1 MNVQWSTHPDPR
13 AAAAACAQNISALL
27 EEALSG
33 QEHATLAVSGGS
45 TPKLLFQSMVA
56 SGFRWS
62 RVHLFFVDERCVPP
76 NDVESNY
83 RLANEN
89 LIAPAHIPPEQ
100 VHRIHGEIKPETGAQ
115 QYVDDIRNFFGLE
128 EGQQP
133 HFDVVQCGMGPDA
146 YTASLFAGEAEV
158 EDRERIAAAVH
169 VQKMLSK
176 WRVTLLP
183 GPLLAAKSTVFLV
196 TGADKAPG
204 VGNVF
209 HQEFDPKHY
218 PAQLISRQGKRVTWF
233 LDQAAAAE
241 LR

>member
-1 MNVQWSTHPDPR
+1 MSVQWFTRQDPR
-13 AAAAACAQNISALL
+13 AAAAACAQHVSAVL
-27 EEALSG
+27 EQALAS

-56 SGFRWS
+56 SGFPWQ

-76 NDVESNY
+76 NDPESNY

-89 LIAPAHIPPEQ
+89 LIAPAHIPPAQ
-100 VHRIHGEIKPETGAQ
+100 VHRIHAEIKPETAAQ
-115 QYVDDIRNFFGLE
+115 QYTSDIRNFFGLE
-128 EGQQP
+128 EGEMP

-146 YTASLFAGEAEV
+146 HTASLFPGEASI
-158 EDRERIAAAVH
+158 EDREQIASAVY
-169 VQKMLSK
+169 VEKFGK
-176 WRVTLLP
+176 WRVTLMP
-183 GPLLAAKSTVFLV
+183 GALLAAKNTVFLV

-204 VGNVF
+204 VGEVF

-233 LDQAAAAE
+233 LDQAAAGE
-241 LR
+241 LA